1 MDMNLSFSVLTA
13 NIISILLI
21 GTLYLANRQKAEYDR
36 DMRLLQ
42 QMMVTIGI
50 ANISDC
56 CVYYLAGS
64 SNIVI
69 KVLVF
74 LSGSGLFLGNVMI
87 GYLWAKFIMV
97 HMNIP
102 FSDIRR
108 NIYRT
113 IGFISIV
120 LLVIN
125 IFYPL
130 VFSVSDGRYQRGFAY
145 IIFLIFA
152 AFYILDSLYLYV
164 KRVKKNGSLKLFP
177 VHIFLIPVI
186 LGVVIQAFFVEI
198 AITWTSIA
206 ISVAGIMT
214 ALKNEIIFTDCL
226 TGLYNRVYLE
236 FLHKRACNKK
246 DCWVSGIMIDLNG
259 FKQINDN
266 YGHAEG
272 DLALCIVADLLRK
285 SFSEYGVVT
294 RYAGDEFVIMLNT
307 TDDQL
312 IQKII
317 KSAKK
322 NFVTENEKSDKPYQ
336 LSASMGYAITNLSNE
351 TIDDFMNRI
360 DEQMYQDKMKY
371 YEHNDRRNSK
381 LIISVILLVK
391 FKFVYIF

>member
-21 GTLYLANRQKAEYDR
+21 GTLYLANRQKVEYDR

-113 IGFISIV
+113 IGLISIV

-198 AITWTSIA
+198 ATTWTSIA

-322 NFVTENEKSDKPYQ
+322 NFVTENEKNDKPYQ

-381 LIISVILLVK
+381 
-391 FKFVYIF
+391 

>member
-1 MDMNLSFSVLTA
+1 MDMNLSLSVLTA

-113 IGFISIV
+113 IGLISIV

-186 LGVVIQAFFVEI
+186 LGVVIQAFFIEI
-198 AITWTSIA
+198 SITWTSIA
-206 ISVAGIMT
+206 ISVAGIMA

-226 TGLYNRVYLE
+226 TGLYNRMYLE

-322 NFVTENEKSDKPYQ
+322 NFVTENEKNDKPYQ

-381 LIISVILLVK
+381 
-391 FKFVYIF
+391 

>member
-13 NIISILLI
+13 DIISILLI

-42 QMMVTIGI
+42 QMMVTIVI

-113 IGFISIV
+113 IGLISIV

-152 AFYILDSLYLYV
+152 VFYILDSLYLYV

-307 TDDQL
+307 IDDQL

-322 NFVTENEKSDKPYQ
+322 NFVTENEKNDKPYQ

-381 LIISVILLVK
+381 
-391 FKFVYIF
+391 

>member
-74 LSGSGLFLGNVMI
+74 LSGSGDRKSGSGLFLGNVMI

-113 IGFISIV
+113 IGLISIV

-164 KRVKKNGSLKLFP
+164 KRVKKMA
-177 VHIFLIPVI
+177 V
-186 LGVVIQAFFVEI
+186 
-198 AITWTSIA
+198 
-206 ISVAGIMT
+206 
-214 ALKNEIIFTDCL
+214 
-226 TGLYNRVYLE
+226 
-236 FLHKRACNKK
+236 
-246 DCWVSGIMIDLNG
+246 
-259 FKQINDN
+259 
-266 YGHAEG
+266 
-272 DLALCIVADLLRK
+272 
-285 SFSEYGVVT
+285 
-294 RYAGDEFVIMLNT
+294 
-307 TDDQL
+307 
-312 IQKII
+312 
-317 KSAKK
+317 
-322 NFVTENEKSDKPYQ
+322 
-336 LSASMGYAITNLSNE
+336 
-351 TIDDFMNRI
+351 
-360 DEQMYQDKMKY
+360 
-371 YEHNDRRNSK
+371 
-381 LIISVILLVK
+381 
-391 FKFVYIF
+391 

>member
-1 MDMNLSFSVLTA
+1 MDMNLSLSVLTA

-113 IGFISIV
+113 IGLISIV

-198 AITWTSIA
+198 SITWTSIA

-246 DCWVSGIMIDLNG
+246 DRWVSGIMIDLNG

-266 YGHAEG
+266 YGHTEG

-322 NFVTENEKSDKPYQ
+322 NFVTENEKNDKPYQ

-381 LIISVILLVK
+381 
-391 FKFVYIF
+391 

>member
-113 IGFISIV
+113 IGLISIV

-164 KRVKKNGSLKLFP
+164 KRIKKNGSLKLFP

-226 TGLYNRVYLE
+226 TGLYNREYLE

-272 DLALCIVADLLRK
+272 DLALCIVADLLLK

-322 NFVTENEKSDKPYQ
+322 NFVTENEKNDKPYQ

-381 LIISVILLVK
+381 
-391 FKFVYIF
+391 

>member
-113 IGFISIV
+113 IGLISIV

-164 KRVKKNGSLKLFP
+164 KRVRKNGSLKLFP

-226 TGLYNRVYLE
+226 TGLYNRMYLE

-322 NFVTENEKSDKPYQ
+322 NFVTENEKNDKPYQ

-381 LIISVILLVK
+381 
-391 FKFVYIF
+391 

>member
-1 MDMNLSFSVLTA
+1 MNMNLSFSVLTA

-21 GTLYLANRQKAEYDR
+21 GTLYLANRQKVEYDR

-113 IGFISIV
+113 IGLISIV

-226 TGLYNRVYLE
+226 TGLYNREYLE

-272 DLALCIVADLLRK
+272 DLALCIVADLLLK

-322 NFVTENEKSDKPYQ
+322 NFVTENEKNDKPYQ

-381 LIISVILLVK
+381 
-391 FKFVYIF
+391 

>member
-69 KVLVF
+69 KVWVF

-113 IGFISIV
+113 IGLISIV

-177 VHIFLIPVI
+177 VHIFLIPII

-226 TGLYNRVYLE
+226 TGLYNRMYLE
-236 FLHKRACNKK
+236 FIHKRACNKK

-322 NFVTENEKSDKPYQ
+322 NFVTENEKNDKSYQ

-381 LIISVILLVK
+381 
-391 FKFVYIF
+391 

>member
-21 GTLYLANRQKAEYDR
+21 GTLYFANRQKAVYNRE
-36 DMRLLQ
+36 MRLLQ
-42 QMMVTIGI
+42 QMMVIIGI

-97 HMNIP
+97 HMNIT
-102 FSDIRR
+102 FSNIRR

-113 IGFISIV
+113 IGLISIV

-145 IIFLIFA
+145 IIFLLFA

-226 TGLYNRVYLE
+226 TGLYNREYLE

-272 DLALCIVADLLRK
+272 DLALCIVADLLLK

-322 NFVTENEKSDKPYQ
+322 NFVIENEKNNKPYQ

-371 YEHNDRRNSK
+371 YEHNDCRNSK
-381 LIISVILLVK
+381 
-391 FKFVYIF
+391 

>member
-1 MDMNLSFSVLTA
+1 MNMNLSFSVLTA
-13 NIISILLI
+13 DIISILLI

-50 ANISDC
+50 ANISDS

-113 IGFISIV
+113 IGLISIV

-186 LGVVIQAFFVEI
+186 LGVVIQTFFVEI

-272 DLALCIVADLLRK
+272 DLALCIVADLLLK

-322 NFVTENEKSDKPYQ
+322 NFVTENEKNDKLYQ

-381 LIISVILLVK
+381 
-391 FKFVYIF
+391 

>member
-21 GTLYLANRQKAEYDR
+21 GTVYLANRQKAEYNR

-56 CVYYLAGS
+56 CVYYLTGS

-113 IGFISIV
+113 IGLISIV

-164 KRVKKNGSLKLFP
+164 KRVKKIGSLKLFP

-322 NFVTENEKSDKPYQ
+322 NFVTENEKNDKPYQ

-381 LIISVILLVK
+381 
-391 FKFVYIF
+391 

>member
-13 NIISILLI
+13 DIISILLI

-50 ANISDC
+50 ANISDS

-113 IGFISIV
+113 IGLISIV

-177 VHIFLIPVI
+177 VHIFLITVI

-322 NFVTENEKSDKPYQ
+322 NFVTENEKNDKLYQ

-381 LIISVILLVK
+381 
-391 FKFVYIF
+391 

>member
-13 NIISILLI
+13 DIISILLI

-113 IGFISIV
+113 IGLISIV

-164 KRVKKNGSLKLFP
+164 KRVRKNGSLKLFP

-322 NFVTENEKSDKPYQ
+322 NFVTENEKNDKPYQ

-381 LIISVILLVK
+381 
-391 FKFVYIF
+391 

>member
-113 IGFISIV
+113 IGLISIV

-186 LGVVIQAFFVEI
+186 LGVVIQAFFIEI
-198 AITWTSIA
+198 SITWTSIA

-226 TGLYNRVYLE
+226 TGLYNRMYLE

-322 NFVTENEKSDKPYQ
+322 NFVTENEKNDKPYQ

-371 YEHNDRRNSK
+371 YEHNDRRNRK
-381 LIISVILLVK
+381 
-391 FKFVYIF
+391 

>member
-21 GTLYLANRQKAEYDR
+21 GTLYLANRQKVEYDR

-113 IGFISIV
+113 IGLISIV

-226 TGLYNRVYLE
+226 TGLYNRMYLE
-236 FLHKRACNKK
+236 FIHKRACNKK

-322 NFVTENEKSDKPYQ
+322 NFVTENEKNDKSYQ

-381 LIISVILLVK
+381 
-391 FKFVYIF
+391 

>member
-1 MDMNLSFSVLTA
+1 MNMNLSFSVLTA

-50 ANISDC
+50 ASISDC

-113 IGFISIV
+113 IGLISIV

-206 ISVAGIMT
+206 ISVTGIMT

-226 TGLYNRVYLE
+226 TGLYNREYLE

-272 DLALCIVADLLRK
+272 DLALCIVADLLLK

-322 NFVTENEKSDKPYQ
+322 NFVTENEKNDKLYQ

-381 LIISVILLVK
+381 
-391 FKFVYIF
+391 

>member
-42 QMMVTIGI
+42 QIMVTIGI

-113 IGFISIV
+113 IGLISIV

-198 AITWTSIA
+198 SITWTSIA

-322 NFVTENEKSDKPYQ
+322 NFVTENEKNDKPYQ

-371 YEHNDRRNSK
+371 YEHNDRRNRK
-381 LIISVILLVK
+381 
-391 FKFVYIF
+391 

>member
-1 MDMNLSFSVLTA
+1 MNMNLSFSVLTA

-186 LGVVIQAFFVEI
+186 LGVVIQTFFVEI

-381 LIISVILLVK
+381 
-391 FKFVYIF
+391 

>member
-13 NIISILLI
+13 DIISILLI

-50 ANISDC
+50 ANISDS

-113 IGFISIV
+113 IGLISIV

-145 IIFLIFA
+145 ITFLIFA

-381 LIISVILLVK
+381 
-391 FKFVYIF
+391 

>member
-113 IGFISIV
+113 IGLISIV

-164 KRVKKNGSLKLFP
+164 KRVRKNGSLKLFP

-226 TGLYNRVYLE
+226 TGLYNRMYLE

-322 NFVTENEKSDKPYQ
+322 NFVTENEKNDKPYQ

-360 DEQMYQDKMKY
+360 DEQMYQDKIKY

-381 LIISVILLVK
+381 
-391 FKFVYIF
+391 